1 MYSMLGCRAC
11 GSQTFWGSRGVW
23 LAEGGGVVWRGAASM
38 CMERAT
44 GDGKARFRLWSCSVV
59 GVFAAVVVLVF
70 VAIVGEQVVD
80 VRQHVLRLAV
90 SLKVLPGIVAI
101 AVCSCASCR
110 ASTPITSVAITST
123 GRSRS

>member
-1 MYSMLGCRAC
+1 MYIMLGCRAC

-23 LAEGGGVVWRGAASM
+23 LAEGGGGLVRSGKL

-44 GDGKARFRLWSCSVV
+44 GDEKARFRLWSCSVV
-59 GVFAAVVVLVF
+59 GVFAAVVVLVC

-80 VRQHVLRLAV
+80 VRQHVLRLDV